1 MTTPATSLVT
11 PTPVTSGNRADPAIS
26 SATEATVEFAGED
39 DRAPEGPP
47 AASPRPRRLFE
58 TESGVILLAD
68 VSSVQCYAADPK
80 TGAPGPVCQVWL
92 RSGVT
97 FFISFP
103 YSRALIEA
111 VRAHHAY

>member
-1 MTTPATSLVT
+1 MTTPATSSVT
-11 PTPVTSGNRADPAIS
+11 PATSGNHTASTAS
-26 SATEATVEFAGED
+26 AATEAPADLAGED
-39 DRAPEGPP
+39 DRASEKPP
-47 AASPRPRRLFE
+47 AVSARIRKLFE

-111 VRAHHAY
+111 VRAHYL